1 MENIKKEYYFG
12 LKWYGKGSQN
22 LLIPKLVKP
31 LRLIKCVVNYR
42 HLWTIMKEDNILNFV
57 KNNNSFICEILCDYP
72 CRVFFD
78 IDCTEVDKLNLEQV
92 KEIINKYFEN
102 PRMAIS
108 GSETSIK
115 KSYHIT
121 LPDIIIQNSDDL
133 LKLKQKVGS
142 IKKYI
147 CEYFDDSVYNKNK
160 AFKCIYQS
168 KESTLPQQ
176 MIIENN
182 NEKEH
187 FINSY
192 LTGQESRIKFIEYE
206 DLPTEYVDTK
216 KIPRKKLKLPENFKP
231 CDLDNNHELLKLL
244 PNGPEYNHGYTW
256 KVAIFCNTYKISF
269 DEFWNW
275 AKQKDDS
282 VERYNKWKN
291 IHWKTI
297 EEHKLKT
304 DNDSILKLLGFSYNE
319 LANVLCSND
328 LITRKFLNTLNLN
341 REKSI
346 QQTIDNL
353 GVNNVN
359 KKYNIIES
367 INQSHFNVSDKALIF
382 NIGMG
387 GGKTTQ
393 CVEYLKNNKHM
404 SFIWITPRITLVKNT
419 NNRFKENGLDVLNYG
434 ELGTDKEKKK
444 DKIDE
449 TMNLIIEAESLNLIR
464 DTYKFDIIVI
474 DEIET
479 VLKGWD
485 SETHKKNIKDNF
497 NNFKQLLKNSKK
509 VILLD
514 AFTTTTTLDL
524 LEDLK
529 IKDYKIYASAYKPPA
544 KICIENKDYQETI
557 KKVARELDE
566 GKKLYI
572 FYAYK
577 RGTKIRYSIDELKST
592 LLEEC
597 QTKPKILVYHGES
610 DDVKKNK
617 LANAT
622 KEWDKYD
629 CILTTSAITVG
640 VNYEGNRYDKIYLF
654 IAGSVNNIRDVI
666 QSSMRIRKTNENI
679 LELYFF
685 EKTKDSTY
693 EIPDYYKETED
704 MIYKKIVDSI
714 MVEKQANFMGSFY
727 KFCELTNYDCS
738 GVSVFKNFTIKNKSE
753 EFVNKLFESKMLMPY
768 NSIESLTPLEANEI
782 EKEKVWTTNA
792 TQLDKIR
799 LNKYYFDIKYIL
811 IPEDDRALIWDNNG
825 MKFMDNINTE
835 LINRIIKDNGKDSLL
850 EINLEKIKVSKE
862 TMDYMDSIYNSTLK
876 IERQKII
883 KTINKHLGL
892 NVIESIKDKSN
903 NCKLKFNN
911 LAEDLYDINI
921 NWIKEKSRFE
931 KLEIVDE

>member
-1 MENIKKEYYFG
+1 MENISTFYFFG
-12 LKWYGKGSQN
+12 LKWYGKGSQD

-31 LRLIKCVVNYR
+31 QRLIKCVVNSR
-42 HLWTIMKEDNILNFV
+42 HLWTIIKEENLLNFV

-72 CRVFFD
+72 RRVFFD

-92 KEIINKYFEN
+92 KDIINKYFEN

-133 LKLKQKVGS
+133 LKLKQKVGL

-192 LTGQESRIKFIEYE
+192 LTGNELRIKFIEYE

-216 KIPRKKLKLPENFKP
+216 KIPRKKLKLPENFKET
-231 CDLDNNHELLKLL
+231 DLDNNHELLKLL
-244 PNGPEYNHGYTW
+244 PNGQEYNHGYTW
-256 KVAIFCNTYKISF
+256 KVAIFCHTYKISF

-282 VERYNKWKN
+282 IERYNKWKN

-297 EEHKLKT
+297 EEHNLKT
-304 DNDSILKLLGFSYNE
+304 NNDSILKLLGFSYNE

-341 REKSI
+341 RDKSI
-346 QQTIDNL
+346 QQTIDNSC
-353 GVNNVN
+353 VN

-404 SFIWITPRITLVKNT
+404 SFIWITPRITLVENT

-434 ELGTDKEKKK
+434 ELGIDKEKKK
-444 DKIDE
+444 DKIE
-449 TMNLIIEAESLNLIR
+449 EGMNLIVEAESLNLIR
-464 DTYKFDIIVI
+464 DIRKYDIVI
-474 DEIET
+474 IDEVET

-485 SETHKKNIKDNF
+485 SKTHANNIKENF
-497 NNFKQLLKNSKK
+497 NNFKDLLRYSKK
-509 VILLD
+509 IILLD

-577 RGTKIRYSIDELKST
+577 SGTEKRCSIEDLKT
-592 LLEEC
+592 LLLITC
-597 QTKPKILVYHGES
+597 VSKLNILVYHGGV
-610 DDVKKNK
+610 DDKRKKR
-617 LANAT
+617 LSNAT
-622 KEWDKYD
+622 EEWDKYD
-629 CILTTSAITVG
+629 CIITTSAITVG
-640 VNYEGNRYDKIYLF
+640 VNYEGNRYDKVYLF

-666 QSSMRIRKTNENI
+666 QSSMRIRKTNESI

-693 EIPDYYKETED
+693 EIPEYYKETED
-704 MIYKKIVDSI
+704 LIYKKIVDSI
-714 MVEKQANFMGSFY
+714 MIEKKANFMGSFY

-753 EFVNKLFESKMLMPY
+753 EFVNKLFQSKMLMSY
-768 NSIESLTPLEANEI
+768 NSIESLTPSDANEI

-792 TQLDKIR
+792 SQLDKIR
-799 LNKYYFDIKYIL
+799 LNKYYFDIKYTL

-825 MKFMDNINTE
+825 MQFMENINTE
-835 LINRIIKDNGKDSLL
+835 LINRIIKDHKVKSLFN
-850 EINLEKIKVSKE
+850 INLNKIIINKE
-862 TMDYMDSIYNSTLK
+862 TINYIDSIYNSELK
-876 IERQKII
+876 KDNQKII
-883 KTINKHLGL
+883 KSINKYLGL
-892 NVIESIKDKSN
+892 NVIESIKDKSTHY
-903 NCKLKFNN
+903 KYKFSN
-911 LAEDLYDINI
+911 LALELDEINK

-931 KLEIVDE
+931 TLEIVDE